1 MTYYCL
7 LHVSKSVCLC
17 MFIAIV
23 LRLLLLAGSFILLQ
37 IRNFLFLQVA
47 DAVPLDFASKKR
59 HAEEAGLN

>member
-1 MTYYCL
+1 MYMCV
-7 LHVSKSVCLC
+7 HVCKYVFLC

-37 IRNFLFLQVA
+37 IHNFIFLQVA

>member
-1 MTYYCL
+1 
-7 LHVSKSVCLC
+7 

-37 IRNFLFLQVA
+37 IHNFIFLQVA